1 MVTLI
6 PIDSVIT
13 SPTFPRQAH
22 TSSTYLTAFGYA
34 KRGLNTQ
41 PLAQRPYQTYNLY
54 ILSLFYLS
62 TNRTMRLKPCQNIG
76 SPIERGAL
84 AEVTERSVVVPQTAE
99 REGVILI
106 EHLTIELGNGLS
118 TLTIITIWQ
127 VLFAK
132 SLLIGTVDNLRIP
145 IDW

>member
-1 MVTLI
+1 
-6 PIDSVIT
+6 
-13 SPTFPRQAH
+13 
-22 TSSTYLTAFGYA
+22 
-34 KRGLNTQ
+34 
-41 PLAQRPYQTYNLY
+41 
-54 ILSLFYLS
+54 
-62 TNRTMRLKPCQNIG
+62 MRLKPCQNIG